1 MQIELRLKVF
11 GRFANWINT
20 KVYKKYS
27 TEKETPLT
35 TRKGEG
41 MKRCK
46 MWVVI
51 TSINPPTATMRALAK
66 IGQSIF
72 CSNIRYFSF
81 FRWLV
86 YGDSLWHKNSW
97 SCLQW
102 TDIWETGMPYFQKN
116 TFKKLF
122 DKNISWQSWP
132 QIIFTVQDQIEFL
145 NDYNLLSGQ
154 VNSESNICVTS
165 WLVYSEHAPTTHQQA
180 LARTVF
186 T

>member
-72 CSNIRYFSF
+72 CSGIKYFSF
-81 FRWLV
+81 
-86 YGDSLWHKNSW
+86 
-97 SCLQW
+97 LQM
-102 TDIWETGMPYFQKN
+102 TGA
-116 TFKKLF
+116 
-122 DKNISWQSWP
+122 W
-132 QIIFTVQDQIEFL
+132 
-145 NDYNLLSGQ
+145 
-154 VNSESNICVTS
+154 
-165 WLVYSEHAPTTHQQA
+165 
-180 LARTVF
+180 
-186 T
+186 